1 MTGYG
6 NRHIFDIL
14 KVEYLK
20 YYDFLDTFLKVAYP
34 RDTCF
39 EIKL

>member
-14 KVEYLK
+14 KGEYLK
-20 YYDFLDTFLKVAYP
+20 YYNFADTFLKLAH
-34 RDTCF
+34 DL
-39 EIKL
+39 E